1 LKNAY
6 SQPGL
11 DNACVLEQ
19 KILIKPIGK
28 LDEIDRKILV
38 GLFWEQ
44 VGRGVQDS

>member
-11 DNACVLEQ
+11 GNACVLEQ

-28 LDEIDRKILV
+28 LNEIGREILL